1 METCAWSFCCHLS
14 RGTSLAVL
22 QMPGRIAKPPPPPPE
37 HFHPKLPK
45 MSCQPCPLSC
55 SEIPSK
61 LSCLDRIL
69 QESLLLKKLPV
80 PRKATNPSISSS
92 LIVFMQTA
100 LTPGYFSTVGNEG
113 QKEGGA
119 GQSPPKTCCI
129 GEKGGS
135 GIIPLLLQ
143 MRKLRPSVL
152 SDWSR
157 VPYQ

>member
-1 METCAWSFCCHLS
+1 
-14 RGTSLAVL
+14 
-22 QMPGRIAKPPPPPPE
+22 MPGPFAAI
-37 HFHPKLPK
+37 
-45 MSCQPCPLSC
+45 CPGGPLQLSFRCLEELQSRRHHHQNIFIPNFRRCRANLVLCLSC

-100 LTPGYFSTVGNEG
+100 LTPGYFSTVGNECK
-113 QKEGGA
+113 KEGGA

-157 VPYQ
+157 VLYQ